1 MDTVRVLLVGLGGYG
16 NGYVDAMLDHAAE
29 LGVELAGAVDPA
41 PHGCRRLE
49 ELTAVVGTVHPTIE
63 AFFAGERADLV
74 VIAAP
79 IHLHATFTI
88 AALERGAHVLCEK
101 PVAAVVQDA
110 RAMAAAEEAS
120 DATVAIGYQ
129 WSFSDTIQSIRRDV
143 VAGRFG
149 VPLQMKTVVFWPRP
163 ASYYGRSSWA
173 GALQTADGEWVLDSP
188 ANNATAHYLHN
199 ALFVLGPEGGRP
211 VSVEAELY
219 RANAIESFDTAA
231 IRVETESGAEVL
243 FSTTHAV
250 PSNVNPVVHYRFS
263 EAEIYCNVPGHF
275 YARFSDGSVED
286 LGSPEAT
293 HADKIRRA
301 AVDVRDGNRP
311 ACTIEDASYQ
321 SLAVCGAHES
331 ASIIDFPRSLVSSID
346 VGSLSQ
352 SGRSDPLTFVEGL
365 QGALIQGFNQGVLP
379 AELGSLDWARPGR
392 QIDLTGYEGYPSGR

>member
-1 MDTVRVLLVGLGGYG
+1 MDTVRVLVVGLGGYG
-16 NGYVDAMLDHAAE
+16 NGYVDAMLDHAE
-29 LGVELAGAVDPA
+29 DLGVELAGAVDPA
-41 PHGCRRLE
+41 PTGCRRLK
-49 ELTAVVGTVHPTIE
+49 ELTAAVGTVYPAIDT
-63 AFFAGERADLV
+63 FFAKDAADLV
-74 VIAAP
+74 IIAAP
-79 IHLHATFTI
+79 IHLHAPFTI

-110 RAMAAAEEAS
+110 RAMAAAEKAS
-120 DATVAIGYQ
+120 AGTVAIGYQ

-149 VPLQMKTVVFWPRP
+149 VPLQMKTLVFWPRP
-163 ASYYGRSSWA
+163 ASYYRRSSWA
-173 GALQTADGEWVLDSP
+173 GALKTADGAWVLDSP

-199 ALFVLGPEGGRP
+199 SFFVLGAEGGRP

-219 RANAIESFDTAA
+219 RANSIESFDTAA

-263 EAEIYCNVPGHF
+263 DAELFCNVPGHF
-275 YARFSDGSVED
+275 YARFAGGSVED

-301 AVDVRDGNRP
+301 AADVREGNRP

-331 ASIIDFPRSLVSSID
+331 VSISDFPRSIVSSID
-346 VGSLSQ
+346 VGTRSQ
-352 SGRSDPLTFVEGL
+352 GGRSDPLTFVNGL
-365 QGALIQGFNQGVLP
+365 QGALIQSFAQGVLP
-379 AELGSLDWARPGR
+379 AELGSFEWAKSGR
-392 QIDLTGYEGYPSGR
+392 RIELTGYEGYPSGR

>member
-41 PHGCRRLE
+41 PTGCRRLE
-49 ELTAVVGTVHPTIE
+49 ELTAAVGHNLPHNRDVLRE
-63 AFFAGERADLV
+63 GRGDLV

-79 IHLHATFTI
+79 IHLHAPFTI

-110 RAMAAAEEAS
+110 RAMAAAEKAS

-173 GALQTADGEWVLDSP
+173 GALKTADGAWVLDSP

-199 ALFVLGPEGGRP
+199 SLFVLGADGGRP
-211 VSVEAELY
+211 LSVEAELY

-243 FSTTHAV
+243 FYTTHAI

-263 EAEIYCNVPGHF
+263 DAELYCNVPGNF
-275 YARFSDGSVED
+275 YARFADGSVED

-301 AVDVRDGNRP
+301 AADIRDGNPP

-331 ASIIDFPRSLVSSID
+331 ASIIDFPARIVSTS
-346 VGSLSQ
+346 
-352 SGRSDPLTFVEGL
+352 T
-365 QGALIQGFNQGVLP
+365 
-379 AELGSLDWARPGR
+379 
-392 QIDLTGYEGYPSGR
+392 